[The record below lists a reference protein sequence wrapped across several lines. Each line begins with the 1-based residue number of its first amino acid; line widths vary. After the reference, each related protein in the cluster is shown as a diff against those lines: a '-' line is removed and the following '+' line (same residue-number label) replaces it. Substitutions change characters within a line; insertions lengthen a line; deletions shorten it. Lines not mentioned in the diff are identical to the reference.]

1 MLKKHF
7 YHGLTSGIM
16 AALAAIIYSRIHFFA
31 TQADFAAVINPGT
44 MISLNIGVC
53 LLISIAYY
61 LFTIIA
67 KKKRELV
74 FNLMISI
81 LSFAAVIIP
90 ISVSLPL
97 SVRNPELFPGL
108 AVPMVFFPALA
119 WFTFKPLFIAESAS
133 TQ

>member
-1 MLKKHF
+1 MFKKHF
-7 YHGLTSGIM
+7 YHGITSGIM

-31 TQADFAAVINPGT
+31 TQADFTAVINPGT
-44 MISLNIGVC
+44 MISLNLGVC

-61 LFTIIA
+61 LFTIIS
-67 KKKRELV
+67 KKKRVLV
-74 FNLMISI
+74 FNLLISI

-97 SVRNPELFPGL
+97 SVRNPELFTGL

-119 WFTFKPLFIAESAS
+119 WYTFKPLFTAESNIS
-133 TQ
+133 K

>member
-1 MLKKHF
+1 
-7 YHGLTSGIM
+7 M

-31 TQADFAAVINPGT
+31 TQADFTAVINPGT
-44 MISLNIGVC
+44 MISLNLGVC

-61 LFTIIA
+61 LFTIIS
-67 KKKRELV
+67 KKKRVLV
-74 FNLMISI
+74 FNLLISI

-97 SVRNPELFPGL
+97 SVRNPELFTGL

-119 WFTFKPLFIAESAS
+119 WYTFKPLFTAESN
-133 TQ
+133 TNK